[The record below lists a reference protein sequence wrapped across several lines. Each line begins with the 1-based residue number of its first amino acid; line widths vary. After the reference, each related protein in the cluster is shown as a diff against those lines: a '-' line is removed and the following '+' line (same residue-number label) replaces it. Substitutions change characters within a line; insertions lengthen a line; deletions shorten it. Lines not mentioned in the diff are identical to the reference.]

1 MGLCGGSCASRWS
14 RPLVPPPVSSTRGQ
28 CGQGAPWVLYPAHFT
43 LQAPGRGRDNPPSR
57 KAPCR
62 VSGILV
68 SGVVRLFPPWGFRG
82 GVGEA
87 EAGSV
92 GLLSSPASSLLGTFS
107 GFLFCQIDVVLSCSP
122 GPGLSRVRRGTD
134 VHGEWD
140 RSSRS
145 ARGPLAPS
153 PLPAVAV
160 RWGVWGGVQAPAR
173 PRPPVFCLTALAG
186 PGSPDAADTLA
197 CLPWLR
203 VVRGPPR
210 HGEGRP
216 GAALLT
222 RLGVLS
228 ALRVALRGAPGALQV
243 VSGAR
248 NRAGSVV
255 SRSQRPPPS
264 GHRCRWRVRGAG
276 GGVGKGGPPRPPRG
290 TRAPRR
296 RLPQAVLVVGIGLWC
311 GACEPLAAG
320 RASAMALGQPRGC
333 CLFARHAVP
342 VSVCRCLA
350 RGARLP
356 VVGDVSMACVAG
368 RRRSPSG
375 VPAAS
380 AQDCPVCLSPYR
392 VNPPPAPRSPWLC
405 KAFGTPFR
413 GARPGGGDDLGGG
426 DAPSVR
432 KPSLAIREG
441 ALGYR
446 NPPAAAPPLRV

>member
-276 GGVGKGGPPRPPRG
+276 GGVGKGGPPRPPPWDAGASSSPATSCAGGGGGLDFGVGRVSRLR
-290 TRAPRR
+290 RAEPAPW
-296 RLPQAVLVVGIGLWC
+296 RL
-311 GACEPLAAG
+311 
-320 RASAMALGQPRGC
+320 AS
-333 CLFARHAVP
+333 
-342 VSVCRCLA
+342 
-350 RGARLP
+350 RGAAAFLP
-356 VVGDVSMACVAG
+356 GM
-368 RRRSPSG
+368 P
-375 VPAAS
+375 
-380 AQDCPVCLSPYR
+380 CLSPF
-392 VNPPPAPRSPWLC
+392 VVASPE
-405 KAFGTPFR
+405 AR
-413 GARPGGGDDLGGG
+413 GSRW
-426 DAPSVR
+426 SVT
-432 KPSLAIREG
+432 
-441 ALGYR
+441 
-446 NPPAAAPPLRV
+446 